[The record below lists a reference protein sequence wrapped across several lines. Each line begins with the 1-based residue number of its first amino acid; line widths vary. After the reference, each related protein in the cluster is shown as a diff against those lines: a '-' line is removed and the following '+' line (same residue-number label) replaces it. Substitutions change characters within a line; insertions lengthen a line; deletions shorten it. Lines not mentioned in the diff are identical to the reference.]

1 MVEIS
6 IILYLLFIID
16 FIGERKRKH
25 ERINEQPKNNEK
37 IQNEKNGWKLKRIG
51 TNVGKEKKNIFIR
64 PKPKGTRLIGSGGHI
79 IDFRKKTVT

>member
-37 IQNEKNGWKLKRIG
+37 IQN
-51 TNVGKEKKNIFIR
+51 KKMDGN
-64 PKPKGTRLIGSGGHI
+64 
-79 IDFRKKTVT
+79 

>member
-25 ERINEQPKNNEK
+25 
-37 IQNEKNGWKLKRIG
+37 GWKLKCIG
-51 TNVGKEKKNIFIR
+51 TSVGKEKKISIY
-64 PKPKGTRLIGSGGHI
+64 
-79 IDFRKKTVT
+79 